1 MFKKYIAFIC
11 ISLSLSGCDFLD
23 LEEATDITKE
33 GAYTYDFNNVNKLV
47 AYVYSFLPQDFG
59 VMGGGALREA
69 ATDNAVFTWSN
80 SKIYDIYDNA
90 WGPLNTID
98 DVWGDFYTAIRSAN
112 SFLENY
118 SLEKLEYFKWN
129 EDYEEN
135 LRRAK
140 RYVYEVRAL
149 RAFYFFELCKRYG
162 DIPLLTRT
170 YTIEEINSV
179 EKARFADVIDFI
191 IRECDDV
198 APELPIT
205 QDAPGTTVPE
215 SEWNDYG
222 LGETGRVTRGMV
234 RALKSRALLY
244 AASKLHNPEGDKSK
258 WEKAATAAYDIIKE
272 NWYSL
277 PNIEDD
283 PLYDVRGGHD
293 VLKSKQLIFVKR
305 NGNTSSFERYNLPI
319 GFEGGNSG
327 NTPTQNLVDA
337 FEMADGTPF
346 DWNNPEH
353 VQNMYMDAEGKR
365 PVILVCIQS
374 YSTMVLFS

>member
-1 MFKKYIAFIC
+1 MN
-11 ISLSLSGCDFLD
+11 
-23 LEEATDITKE
+23 T
-33 GAYTYDFNNVNKLV
+33 
-47 AYVYSFLPQDFG
+47 
-59 VMGGGALREA
+59 LR
-69 ATDNAVFTWSN
+69 
-80 SKIYDIYDNA
+80 
-90 WGPLNTID
+90 
-98 DVWGDFYTAIRSAN
+98 
-112 SFLENY
+112 
-118 SLEKLEYFKWN
+118 N

-305 NGNTSSFERYNLPI
+305 NGNTSSFEGYNLPI
-319 GFEGGNSG
+319 GF
-327 NTPTQNLVDA
+327 
-337 FEMADGTPF
+337 
-346 DWNNPEH
+346 
-353 VQNMYMDAEGKR
+353 
-365 PVILVCIQS
+365 
-374 YSTMVLFS
+374 

>member
-1 MFKKYIAFIC
+1 M
-11 ISLSLSGCDFLD
+11 
-23 LEEATDITKE
+23 T
-33 GAYTYDFNNVNKLV
+33 
-47 AYVYSFLPQDFG
+47 
-59 VMGGGALREA
+59 
-69 ATDNAVFTWSN
+69 
-80 SKIYDIYDNA
+80 
-90 WGPLNTID
+90 
-98 DVWGDFYTAIRSAN
+98 
-112 SFLENY
+112 
-118 SLEKLEYFKWN
+118 
-129 EDYEEN
+129 
-135 LRRAK
+135 
-140 RYVYEVRAL
+140 
-149 RAFYFFELCKRYG
+149 
-162 DIPLLTRT
+162 
-170 YTIEEINSV
+170 
-179 EKARFADVIDFI
+179 
-191 IRECDDV
+191 
-198 APELPIT
+198 PELPIT

-305 NGNTSSFERYNLPI
+305 NGNTSSFEGYNLPI

-353 VQNMYMDAEGKR
+353 VQNMYMDAEGQKTRDPRLYTTILYNGSVFMKNAIETFIGGKNAYPIEGASLTGYYLRKYMNETVSLSPAKPISQPHHLLYSATLKYYLIMLR
-365 PVILVCIQS
+365 P
-374 YSTMVLFS
+374 